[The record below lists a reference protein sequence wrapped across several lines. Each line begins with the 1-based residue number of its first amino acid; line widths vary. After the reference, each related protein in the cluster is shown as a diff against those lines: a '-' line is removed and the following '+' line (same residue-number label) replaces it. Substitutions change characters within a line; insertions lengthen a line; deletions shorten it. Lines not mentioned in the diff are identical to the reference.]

1 MVNYDEAAIN
11 RYTRTFID
19 LSLEEGY
26 IEDRWEKNKRFIW
39 TIVVAGHLL
48 FYPILVDDI
57 KQLGPGVSNVPIT
70 YFIPFIISF
79 PITWVLIARED
90 LLKKHYS
97 NYFTYVNIWFMI
109 NGAYH
114 YNLDHTATFPPGVI
128 VVPLVIL
135 LFFMLYPINF
145 LNSLLL
151 VVASSTGFL
160 IYLSNVGLIENSQ
173 IFYIFGMPFAYGMFV
188 KWSNENNRRLD
199 YWKNVELNLLSV
211 KAESASKA
219 KSDFL
224 ANMSHEL
231 RTPLNAIIGYSEML
245 MEEAEDDELPD
256 YIDDLRK
263 IHSSGNHLLSL
274 INDVLDLS
282 KIEAGKMEL
291 FIEEFKFSNYI
302 SQVEATAKPLME
314 KNNNKF
320 ILENNFNEDVLK
332 NDQTKLRQILF
343 NVISNASK
351 FTKKGTVEMSINKI
365 NEMVEFKIKDTG
377 IGMTP
382 DQIEKVFEEF
392 TQAKSSTAKDYG
404 GTGLGLPISKRMTE
418 MMGGRIEVESKEG
431 KGTTF
436 IITVPITVE
445 EEKNEKDIAS

>member
-1 MVNYDEAAIN
+1 MLDYDEAAIN
-11 RYTRTFID
+11 RFTRTFTD
-19 LSLEEGY
+19 PDLEEGY
-26 IEDRWEKNKRFIW
+26 IEDRWEKNKRFIK
-39 TIVVAGHLL
+39 TVVIAGHFL
-48 FYPILVDDI
+48 FYPILIDDVN
-57 KQLGPGVSNVPIT
+57 QLGPGVSNVPVT
-70 YFIPFIISF
+70 YFIPFIFSF
-79 PITWVLIARED
+79 PITWMLVLRED

-97 NYFTYVNIWFMI
+97 NYFTFVNMAFMM

-114 YNLDHTATFPPGVI
+114 YNLDHSAEFPPGVI
-128 VVPLVIL
+128 VIPLTIL

-151 VVASSTGFL
+151 VVTSSTGFL
-160 IYLSNVGLIENSQ
+160 IYLSNIDLIENSQ
-173 IFYIFGMPFAYGMFV
+173 IFYVYGMPFAYGGFV

-199 YWKNVELNLLSV
+199 YWKSVELNLLSI

-256 YIDDLRK
+256 YIDDLKK
-263 IHSSGNHLLSL
+263 IHSSGNHLLLL

-291 FIEEFKFSNYI
+291 FIEEFEFSNYI

-314 KNNNKF
+314 KNDNKF
-320 ILENNFNEDVLK
+320 ILNNKFNEESLK

-365 NEMVEFKIKDTG
+365 SEMVEFKVKDTG
-377 IGMTP
+377 IGMAP
-382 DQIEKVFEEF
+382 EQIDRVFEEF

-418 MMGGRIEVESKEG
+418 MMGGKIEVESKEG
-431 KGTTF
+431 EGTTF
-436 IITVPITVE
+436 VITVPINVKE
-445 EEKNEKDIAS
+445 EEK

>member
-1 MVNYDEAAIN
+1 MLDYDEAAIN
-11 RYTRTFID
+11 RFTRTFTD
-19 LSLEEGY
+19 PDLEEGY
-26 IEDRWEKNKRFIW
+26 IEDRWEKNKRFIK
-39 TIVVAGHLL
+39 TVVIAGHFL
-48 FYPILVDDI
+48 FYPILIDDVN
-57 KQLGPGVSNVPIT
+57 QLGPGVSNVPVT
-70 YFIPFIISF
+70 YFIPFIFSF
-79 PITWVLIARED
+79 PITWMLVLRED

-97 NYFTYVNIWFMI
+97 NYFTFVNMAFMM

-114 YNLDHTATFPPGVI
+114 YNLDHSAEFPPGVI
-128 VVPLVIL
+128 VIPLTIL

-151 VVASSTGFL
+151 VVTSSTGFL
-160 IYLSNVGLIENSQ
+160 IYLSNIDLIENSQ
-173 IFYIFGMPFAYGMFV
+173 IFYVYGMPFAYGGFV

-199 YWKNVELNLLSV
+199 YWKSVELNLLSI

-256 YIDDLRK
+256 YIDDLKK
-263 IHSSGNHLLSL
+263 IHSSGNHLLLL

-291 FIEEFKFSNYI
+291 FIEEFEFSNYI

-314 KNNNKF
+314 KNDNKF
-320 ILENNFNEDVLK
+320 ILKNKFNEESLK

-365 NEMVEFKIKDTG
+365 SEMVEFKVKDTG
-377 IGMTP
+377 IGMAP
-382 DQIEKVFEEF
+382 EQIDRVFEEF

-418 MMGGRIEVESKEG
+418 MMGGKIEVESKEG
-431 KGTTF
+431 EGTTF
-436 IITVPITVE
+436 VITVPINVKE
-445 EEKNEKDIAS
+445 EEK

>member
-1 MVNYDEAAIN
+1 MA
-11 RYTRTFID
+11 
-19 LSLEEGY
+19 
-26 IEDRWEKNKRFIW
+26 
-39 TIVVAGHLL
+39 
-48 FYPILVDDI
+48 
-57 KQLGPGVSNVPIT
+57 
-70 YFIPFIISF
+70 
-79 PITWVLIARED
+79 
-90 LLKKHYS
+90 
-97 NYFTYVNIWFMI
+97 FMM

-114 YNLDHTATFPPGVI
+114 YNLDHSAEFPPGVI
-128 VVPLVIL
+128 VIPLIIL

-151 VVASSTGFL
+151 VVTSSTGFL
-160 IYLSNVGLIENSQ
+160 IYLSNIDLIENSQ
-173 IFYIFGMPFAYGMFV
+173 IFYVYGMPFAYGGFV

-199 YWKNVELNLLSV
+199 YWKSVELNLLSI

-256 YIDDLRK
+256 YIDDLKK
-263 IHSSGNHLLSL
+263 IHSSGNHLLLL

-291 FIEEFKFSNYI
+291 FIEEFEFSNYI

-320 ILENNFNEDVLK
+320 ILNNKFNEESLK

-351 FTKKGTVEMSINKI
+351 FTKRGTVEMSINKVS
-365 NEMVEFKIKDTG
+365 EMVEFKVKDTG
-377 IGMTP
+377 IGMAP
-382 DQIEKVFEEF
+382 DQIDRVFEEF
-392 TQAKSSTAKDYG
+392 TQAESSTSKHYG
-404 GTGLGLPISKRMTE
+404 GTGLGLHISKKMAE
-418 MMGGRIEVESKEG
+418 MMGGIMEVESEEG

-436 IITVPITVE
+436 SITIPVVVE
-445 EEKNEKDIAS
+445 EVKA